1 VLNTQSKKT
10 IQTMVTGPG
19 QAVVGPAA
27 QDIKT
32 ARSLRYA
39 AR

>member
-1 VLNTQSKKT
+1 MNTSSKK
-10 IQTMVTGPG
+10 IVQTMVTGPG

-27 QDIKT
+27 QDMKA